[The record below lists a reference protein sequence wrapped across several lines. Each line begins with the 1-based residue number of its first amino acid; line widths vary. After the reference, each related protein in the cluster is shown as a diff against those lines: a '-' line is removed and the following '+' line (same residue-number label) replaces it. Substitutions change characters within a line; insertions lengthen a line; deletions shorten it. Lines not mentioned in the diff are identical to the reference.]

1 MTVLRAMAIMTTD
14 IRGSTV
20 QFRMLSEVD
29 LEALLT
35 EHRQFVS
42 RVAKAHD
49 GRIVKAEGDG
59 CWVVFASV
67 MGRVGATP
75 GSGT

>member
-1 MTVLRAMAIMTTD
+1 
-14 IRGSTV
+14 
-20 QFRMLSEVD
+20 MLSEVD
-29 LEALLT
+29 LETLLT

-49 GRIVKAEGDG
+49 VRIVKAEGDG

-75 GSGT
+75 GRGT